1 MSENRGAVRT
11 TFRAQI
17 RLTHPEVGVYEVV
30 TRDMSHSGLFLTWNE
45 PINVRIGD
53 IITVQTLDIEDAPV
67 ISAQVVRVEAN
78 GFAVTYV
85 FDEDE
90 E

>member
-17 RLTHPEVGVYEVV
+17 KMTHPEVGVYEVV
-30 TRDMSHSGLFLTWNE
+30 TRDMSHSGLFLIWKE
-45 PINVRIGD
+45 PFDIKIDD
-53 IITVQTLDIEDAPV
+53 IISVQTLDIEDAP
-67 ISAQVVRVEAN
+67 IIRARVVRIES
-78 GFAVTYV
+78 GGIAVTYV

-90 E
+90 